1 MLLSIFMFSCAKCTT
16 NMRRATHIALHEKP
30 YFLFPNVLKTWSFQ
44 KKSHWNI
51 FFVLSGKTIFLFPE
65 NMILFL
71 DTKRKMIFLKK
82 KKKKYLEIW
91 YFLQLFWK
99 DVLSRKFAP
108 EHDIYFFQKIWYF
121 CFGRKMKEDNFIK
134 KRVEI
139 WYFPYIYVGV
149 TSTTSPL
156 PRQKDKD
163 ALVPKKYT

>member
-1 MLLSIFMFSCAKCTT
+1 MLSSIFMFSCAKCTT

-82 KKKKYLEIW
+82 KKKKKKNT
-91 YFLQLFWK
+91 WK
-99 DVLSRKFAP
+99 YDIFFSCSGKMFFPGNSRLNTIFIFSRKYDIFALGGKWK
-108 EHDIYFFQKIWYF
+108 EIILSKNAWKYGIFRIY
-121 CFGRKMKEDNFIK
+121 
-134 KRVEI
+134 
-139 WYFPYIYVGV
+139 
-149 TSTTSPL
+149 T
-156 PRQKDKD
+156 
-163 ALVPKKYT
+163 